1 MNDIKVT
8 LCDYKNIKIELDSPA
23 PSVTVDEVEAQKKYI
38 ADEFAEIASVDEPL
52 ANGHTSVID
61 FVGSVDGV
69 EFDGGSAQGYELIIG
84 SGMFIPG
91 FEEQMVGMTKGETRI
106 VKVSFPDN
114 YTPELSGKE
123 AEFKVTLHDI
133 KAKLSN
139 GFDEGVFKRFTEAQG
154 LTDIKTVDE
163 LDKFLMNAIYRKKA
177 NEVEKEIG
185 AKIEKLLLD
194 GCSVEIPESII
205 NAQIEEQISSLEN
218 YAKSNGMELSA
229 MLSMMGQTEA
239 EFKVTVENM
248 VKNGLCINAIFD
260 EIAKAEGIVAEDSE
274 IDEFYEVNA
283 KANNA
288 PVELLK
294 QQYPRDAI
302 KSQLIGYKVVN
313 LLRALAT
320 ISYK

>member
-8 LCDYKNIKIELDSPA
+8 LCDYKSIKIELDSPA
-23 PSVTVDEVEAQKKYI
+23 PSVTVDEVEAQKRHI
-38 ADEFAEIASVDEPL
+38 ADEYAEIASIDGPL

-69 EFDGGSAQGYELIIG
+69 EFEGGSAQGYELIIG

-91 FEEQMVGMTKGETRI
+91 FEEQMVGMAKGETRI
-106 VKVSFPDN
+106 VKVRFPDN

-123 AEFKVTLHDI
+123 ADFKVTLHDI
-133 KAKLSN
+133 KKKLEN
-139 GFDEGVFKRFTEAQG
+139 GLDEGVLKRFTEAQG
-154 LTDIKTVDE
+154 ITGIQTVEE
-163 LDKFLMNAIYRKKA
+163 LDKFLMNAIYRRKA

-185 AKIEKLLLD
+185 AKIEKLLID
-194 GCSVEIPESII
+194 GCSVEIPETLI
-205 NAQIEEQISSLEN
+205 NAQVEEQIKSLEN

-229 MLSMMGQTEA
+229 MLSMMGQGEA

-248 VKNGLCINAIFD
+248 VKDGLCINAIFD
-260 EIAKAEGIVAEDSE
+260 EIAKAEDIVVEENE

-294 QQYPRDAI
+294 QQYSRDTI
-302 KSQLIGYKVVN
+302 KSQLIGYKVAS
-313 LLRALAT
+313 LLRGIAT
-320 ISYK
+320 ISHK

>member
-8 LCDYKNIKIELDSPA
+8 LCDYKSIKIELDSPA
-23 PSVTVDEVEAQKKYI
+23 PSVTVDEVEAQKRHI
-38 ADEFAEIASVDEPL
+38 ADEYAEIASIDGPL

-69 EFDGGSAQGYELIIG
+69 EFEGGSAQNYELIIG

-91 FEEQMVGMTKGETRI
+91 FEEQMVGMAKGETRI
-106 VKVSFPDN
+106 VKVRFPDN

-123 AEFKVTLHDI
+123 ADFKVTLHDI
-133 KAKLSN
+133 KKKLEN
-139 GFDEGVFKRFTEAQG
+139 GLDEGVLKRFTEAQG
-154 LTDIKTVDE
+154 ITGIQTVEE
-163 LDKFLMNAIYRKKA
+163 LDKFLMNAIYRRKA

-185 AKIEKLLLD
+185 AKIEKLLID
-194 GCSVEIPESII
+194 GCSVEIPEALI
-205 NAQIEEQISSLEN
+205 NAQVEEQIKSLEN

-229 MLSMMGQTEA
+229 MLSMMGQGEA

-248 VKNGLCINAIFD
+248 VKDGLCINAIFD
-260 EIAKAEGIVAEDSE
+260 EIAKAEDIVVEENE

-283 KANNA
+283 KANNT

-294 QQYPRDAI
+294 QQYSRDTI
-302 KSQLIGYKVVN
+302 KSQLIGYKVAG
-313 LLRALAT
+313 LLRGIAT
-320 ISYK
+320 ISHK